1 MALTTVTLM
10 LTVPTLLG
18 ASPVPVT
25 MDTLG
30 MESPVLVCICHVRG
44 YLPLTA
50 KLYSISHC
58 HMLNM

>member
-1 MALTTVTLM
+1 MSVLITLTTVTLM

-30 MESPVLVCICHVRG
+30 MESTVWVSSYSYPPAPLKPQAFHVQ
-44 YLPLTA
+44 T
-50 KLYSISHC
+50 
-58 HMLNM
+58 